1 MRFSRLLIPTLK
13 EAPKDAVLP
22 SHIYLVRGGFIH
34 QVASGIYD
42 FLPLGK
48 RVLDKVRAI
57 VKEELDAAGCQEV
70 QLGFVTPAEL
80 WKRSG
85 RYEKYGAELLR
96 FEDRKGNEFV
106 LGPTHEEMMVE
117 LAGRFVNSY
126 KQLPLN
132 LYQIN
137 LKFRDEARPR
147 FGLMRGREFIMKD
160 GYSFHADRE
169 DMVREFELMEA
180 TYRKIFTR
188 MGLDFRVVEADSGA
202 IGGEGSKEFMVLADS
217 GEDTIVVCDGCDYA
231 ANIEAARRAEHEA
244 PMIDFSELDNLPDD
258 DSKKKEIERI
268 KERARQAEPNELPE
282 PTEADLAKF
291 HTPGVTSIEELADF
305 FHVDPRYLLKTVAKR
320 ALYDGGK
327 SEIVLF
333 FLRGDDE
340 LQETKAA
347 NSVGA
352 NELADVTEEEL
363 EAAGLVPGYMGPVA
377 IRRNIPEEGVAPFS
391 PIKADLG
398 VRAVFDE
405 SLEGAKQ
412 MICGANERDYHLVGA
427 DLGFLKE
434 EKFADLVQ
442 VKEGDR
448 CLRCGGRLSYTKGI
462 EVGHIFQLGTRYS
475 EPLGAH
481 FLDKDG
487 KSKPFVMGT
496 YGIGV
501 SRLLAA
507 IVEQHHD
514 ERGSVWPAGVAPFE
528 AVVVV
533 GNVKDEAQKRAGE
546 QIYEALRARGVDV
559 LLDDRT
565 ERFGFKMKDFELI
578 GFPCAVVVGK
588 RLSEGRVEIVDRA
601 TLERVD
607 VAVDEA

>member
-1 MRFSRLLIPTLK
+1 MRFSKLLIPTLK

-22 SHIYLVRGGFIH
+22 SHIYLVRGGFIY

-48 RVLDKVRAI
+48 RVLDKVRTI

-80 WKRSG
+80 WRKSG

-96 FEDRKGNEFV
+96 FNDRKGNEFV

-117 LAGRFVNSY
+117 LAARFINSY
-126 KQLPLN
+126 KQLPAN

-160 GYSFHADRE
+160 GYSFHADHE
-169 DMVREFELMEA
+169 DMVREFELMEE
-180 TYRKIFTR
+180 TYRKIFSR

-217 GEDTIVVCDGCDYA
+217 GEDTIVVCEGCDYA
-231 ANIEAARRAEHEA
+231 ANIEAAKRAEEDEVPEA
-244 PMIDFSELDNLPDD
+244 P
-258 DSKKKEIERI
+258 
-268 KERARQAEPNELPE
+268 
-282 PTEADLAKF
+282 EADLMKF
-291 HTPGVTSIEELADF
+291 HTPGVTSIEDLAKF
-305 FHVDPRYLLKTVAKR
+305 FRVDPYYLVKCVAKR
-320 ALYDGGK
+320 AVYDGGK
-327 SEIVLF
+327 NEIVLF
-333 FLRGDDE
+333 FLRGSDE

-363 EAAGLVPGYMGPVA
+363 ERAGLVPGFIGPVA
-377 IRRNIPEEGVAPFS
+377 IRRDPLAEEKKGQIYTAAKAPFE
-391 PIKADLG
+391 IKTL
-398 VRAVFDE
+398 FDN
-405 SLEGAKQ
+405 SLKGASQ
-412 MICGANERDYHLVGA
+412 MICGANEKDYHLVGV
-427 DLGFLKE
+427 DLAVLEDERFD
-434 EKFADLVQ
+434 DLVQ
-442 VKEGDR
+442 VKVGDKCR
-448 CLRCGGRLSYTKGI
+448 ECGGKLAYTKGI

-475 EPLGAH
+475 EPLDAR
-481 FLDKDG
+481 FLDRDG

-507 IVEQHHD
+507 IIEQHHD
-514 ERGSVWPAGVAPFE
+514 EKGSIWPSSVAPFE
-528 AVVVV
+528 VVVVV
-533 GNVKDEAQKRAGE
+533 GNVKDEEQLHAGE
-546 QIYEALRARGVDV
+546 RIYEELISRGVDA
-559 LLDDRT
+559 LLDDRP

-588 RLSEGRVEIVDRA
+588 RLSEGKVEIIERDGLARA
-601 TLERVD
+601 EASLE
-607 VAVDEA
+607 EAAEKAAEIVG

>member
-231 ANIEAARRAEHEA
+231 ANIEAARRAE
-244 PMIDFSELDNLPDD
+244 P
-258 DSKKKEIERI
+258 K
-268 KERARQAEPNELPE
+268 ELPE
-282 PTEADLAKF
+282 PPEADLAKF
-291 HTPGVTSIEELADF
+291 HTPGVTSIGELADF

-352 NELADVTEEEL
+352 NELTDVTEEEL

-448 CLRCGGRLSYTKGI
+448 CPRCGGRLSYTKGI

-559 LLDDRT
+559 LLDDRA

-607 VAVDEA
+607 VAVDEAAEKAAEKLR

>member
-1 MRFSRLLIPTLK
+1 MRFSKLLIPTLK

-57 VKEELDAAGCQEV
+57 VKEELDAVGCQEV

-96 FEDRKGNEFV
+96 FKDRKENEFV

-117 LAGRFVNSY
+117 LADRFINSY
-126 KQLPLN
+126 KQLPMN

-169 DMVREFELMEA
+169 DMVREFSAMER
-180 TYRKIFTR
+180 TYRKIFSR

-217 GEDTIVVCDGCDYA
+217 GEDTIVVCTACDYA
-231 ANIEAARRAEHEA
+231 ANIEAAKRKLPEA
-244 PMIDFSELDNLPDD
+244 P
-258 DSKKKEIERI
+258 
-268 KERARQAEPNELPE
+268 AEAP
-282 PTEADLAKF
+282 EADLNRF
-291 HTPGVTSIEELADF
+291 HTPGLTTIEELAKF
-305 FHVDPRYLLKTVAKR
+305 FFTDPWYLIKTVAKK
-320 ALYDGGK
+320 AIYDEGK

-333 FLRGDDE
+333 FLRGGDE
-340 LQETKAA
+340 LQEVKATNA
-347 NSVGA
+347 VGA
-352 NELADVTEEEL
+352 NELVDASEEEL
-363 EAAGLVPGYMGPVA
+363 REAGLEPGFMGPLELVRNVGA
-377 IRRNIPEEGVAPFS
+377 IEGTPPFREELAHPNLR
-391 PIKADLG
+391 K
-398 VRAVFDE
+398 VFDIG
-405 SLEGAKQ
+405 LEGAHH
-412 MICGANERDYHLVGA
+412 MICGANEKDYHIVGA
-427 DLGFLKE
+427 DLSHFKE
-434 EKFADLVQ
+434 IVFADLAQ
-442 VKEGDR
+442 TQEGDA
-448 CLRCGGRLSYTKGI
+448 CPHCGGRLSFTKGI

-475 EPLGAH
+475 EPLGAT

-487 KSKPFVMGT
+487 KAKPFVMGT

-514 ERGSVWPAGVAPFE
+514 DKGAIWPLAVSPFE
-528 AVVVV
+528 AVVIV
-533 GNVKDEAQKRAGE
+533 GNVKDPLQREAGE
-546 QIYEALRARGVDV
+546 KIYEALRSQGVEA
-559 LLDDRT
+559 LLDDRP

-578 GFPCAVVVGK
+578 GFPFAIVVGK
-588 RLSEGRVEIVDRA
+588 RLSEGVVEIVERA
-601 TLERVD
+601 TLEKQEVPM
-607 VAVDEA
+607 DEAVQRLLGKME

>member
-1 MRFSRLLIPTLK
+1 MRFSKMLIPTLK

-22 SHIYLVRGGFIH
+22 SHIYLVRGGFIY

-48 RVLDKVRAI
+48 KVLDKVRAI

-117 LAGRFVNSY
+117 MVKQFVSSY

-169 DMVREFELMEA
+169 DMIREFNLMES

-217 GEDTIVVCDGCDYA
+217 GEDTIVVCEGCDYA
-231 ANIEAARRAEHEA
+231 ANIEAAKRKAPEPPAEA
-244 PMIDFSELDNLPDD
+244 PEAELNSFHTPGIKSID
-258 DSKKKEIERI
+258 
-268 KERARQAEPNELPE
+268 
-282 PTEADLAKF
+282 DLAKF
-291 HTPGVTSIEELADF
+291 F
-305 FHVDPRYLLKTVAKR
+305 YVDPYHLVKAVAKK
-320 ALYDGGK
+320 ALYDEGK

-333 FLRGDDE
+333 FLRGSDE

-347 NSVGA
+347 NAVGA
-352 NELADVTEEEL
+352 NELEDVSEEEL
-363 EAAGLVPGYMGPVA
+363 EAAGLVPGFMGPVL
-377 IRRNIPEEGVAPFS
+377 IVRNVGAFEGAPVFREEIAHPGLRMV
-391 PIKADLG
+391 L
-398 VRAVFDE
+398 DE
-405 SLEGAKQ
+405 NLKGAKQ
-412 MICGANERDYHLVGA
+412 MIAGANEKDYHLVGVDFGALEALPYA
-427 DLGFLKE
+427 DI
-434 EKFADLVQ
+434 AQ
-442 VKEGDR
+442 VREGDA
-448 CLRCGGRLSYTKGI
+448 CPRCGGKLSYTKGI

-475 EPLGAH
+475 EPLEAT
-481 FLDKDG
+481 FLDENG
-487 KSKPFVMGT
+487 KRKPFVMGT

-507 IVEQHHD
+507 VIEQHHD
-514 ERGSVWPAGVAPFE
+514 DRGAIWPAPVAPFE
-528 AVVVV
+528 TVIVI
-533 GNVKDEAQKRAGE
+533 GNVKDAAQKEAGE
-546 QIYEALRARGVDV
+546 AIYRTLLEGGVDV
-559 LLDDRT
+559 LLDDRP

-578 GFPCAVVVGK
+578 GFPYAIVVGK
-588 RLSEGRVEIVDRA
+588 KLSEGRVELVSRES
-601 TLERVD
+601 LEKEELPID
-607 VAVDEA
+607 DAVARLMEKLG

>member
-1 MRFSRLLIPTLK
+1 MRFSKLLIPTLK

-22 SHIYLVRGGFIH
+22 SHIYLVRGGFIF

-80 WKRSG
+80 WKKSG

-117 LAGRFVNSY
+117 LAGQFVNSY

-231 ANIEAARRAEHEA
+231 ANIEAARRSESEDVPEA
-244 PMIDFSELDNLPDD
+244 P
-258 DSKKKEIERI
+258 
-268 KERARQAEPNELPE
+268 
-282 PTEADLAKF
+282 EADLTKF
-291 HTPGVTSIEELADF
+291 HTPGVTSIEELAHF
-305 FHVDPRYLLKTVAKR
+305 FHVDPYYLLKCVAKK
-320 ALYDGGK
+320 ALYDEGR

-333 FLRGDDE
+333 FLRGSDE

-352 NELADVTEEEL
+352 NELEDATEEEL
-363 EAAGLVPGYMGPVA
+363 EAAGLVPGYMGPVS
-377 IRRNIPEEGVAPFS
+377 IMRNEPEEGKAPFS
-391 PIKADLG
+391 ALVADLG
-398 VRAVFDE
+398 VPMIFDN
-405 SLEGAKQ
+405 SLKGAKQ
-412 MICGANERDYHLVGA
+412 MICGANEPDYHIVGA
-427 DLGFLKE
+427 DLDILNE

-442 VKEGDR
+442 VKEGDI
-448 CLRCGGRLSYTKGI
+448 CAKCGGRLSYTKGI

-475 EPLGAH
+475 EPLGAS
-481 FLDKDG
+481 FLDRDG

-507 IVEQHHD
+507 VIEQHHD
-514 ERGSVWPAGVAPFE
+514 DKGSIWPASVAPFE

-533 GNVKDEAQKRAGE
+533 GNVKDEAQLSAGE
-546 QIYEALRARGVDV
+546 KIYEALKAKGVDV
-559 LLDDRT
+559 LLDDRP

-578 GFPCAVVVGK
+578 GFPYAVVVGK
-588 RLSEGRVEIVDRA
+588 RLSEGKVEIVARA
-601 TLERVD
+601 GLNRTEADTEEAAERV
-607 VAVDEA
+607 AKLLG

>member
-1 MRFSRLLIPTLK
+1 MKFSNMLIPTLK

-22 SHIYLVRGGFIH
+22 SHIYLVRGGFIY

-57 VKEELDAAGCQEV
+57 VKEELDTAGCQEV
-70 QLGFVTPAEL
+70 QLGLVTPAEL
-80 WKRSG
+80 WKKSG

-117 LAGRFVNSY
+117 MVKQFVGSY
-126 KQLPLN
+126 KQLPMN

-160 GYSFHADRE
+160 GYSFHADQE

-217 GEDTIVVCDGCDYA
+217 GEDTIVVCEGCDYG
-231 ANIEAARRAEHEA
+231 ANIEAAVRKAPEA
-244 PMIDFSELDNLPDD
+244 PAEAPEAELN
-258 DSKKKEIERI
+258 RF
-268 KERARQAEPNELPE
+268 R
-282 PTEADLAKF
+282 
-291 HTPGVTSIEELADF
+291 TPGIKSIEELSKF
-305 FHVDPRYLLKTVAKR
+305 FSVDPYYLVKAVAKK

-327 SEIVLF
+327 SEIVIF
-333 FLRGDDE
+333 YLRGSDE
-340 LQETKAA
+340 LQEVKAA
-347 NSVGA
+347 NAVGA
-352 NELADVTEEEL
+352 NELEDASEEEL
-363 EAAGLVPGYMGPVA
+363 RAAGLTPGFMGPIEL
-377 IRRNIPEEGVAPFS
+377 IRNAGVIEGAPTFREEAAHPN
-391 PIKADLG
+391 
-398 VRAVFDE
+398 VRQVFDE
-405 SLEGAKQ
+405 NLKNADH
-412 MICGANERDYHLVGA
+412 MICGANEEDYHLVGC
-427 DLGFLKE
+427 DLSVLKDVTF
-434 EKFADLVQ
+434 KDIAQ
-442 VKEGDR
+442 TQEGDA
-448 CLRCGGRLSYTKGI
+448 CARCGGRLHYTKGI

-475 EPLGAH
+475 EPLEAT
-481 FLDKDG
+481 FLDANG
-487 KSKPFVMGT
+487 KRKPFEMGT

-507 IVEQHHD
+507 IIEQHHD
-514 ERGSVWPAGVAPFE
+514 EKGCVWPAPVAPFE
-528 AVVVV
+528 AVVVI
-533 GNVKDEAQKRAGE
+533 GNVKDQQQKEAGE
-546 QIYEALRARGVDV
+546 KIYDALKEAGVDV
-559 LLDDRT
+559 LLDDRS

-588 RLSEGRVEIVDRA
+588 KLADGVVEVIERS
-601 TLERVD
+601 TLERED
-607 VAVDEA
+607 VAIERAVDAVKAKLA